1 MINERIEEGKYE
13 ETKDSTLKELEYI
26 QSFLYSHF
34 QDMPWYKQTLPS
46 SYQPIR
52 LFCSSKTPKFDG
64 FIVKPTIEQTGTCYY
79 KTGKV
84 IFKIFITV
92 HK

>member
-1 MINERIEEGKYE
+1 MINERIEQGKYE
-13 ETKDSTLKELEYI
+13 ETKDSILKELEYI
-26 QSFLYSHF
+26 QSFLYGHF
-34 QDMPWYKQTLPS
+34 QDIPCYKQMLPS
-46 SYQPIR
+46 SYQPAR
-52 LFCSSKTPKFDG
+52 LFCFSKTRKFDG

-84 IFKIFITV
+84 IFKISITV